1 MQNYFYLKMLSLDR
15 LKYIEGIQKY
25 TRFSVVTTIAIAI
38 VVLVIVVVD
47 HIVIKGKELSGILYS
62 SFLMITVVALLL
74 YFLILYRIKKRTQRL
89 QELIEQMT
97 EEEFQ
102 FLLQAQSFLSFYY
115 KYAPTF
121 VICRNRLYLFT
132 LFEIKEIDPKKVQKV
147 RWHYTGGGSN
157 LVEIQSPETTK
168 FEVYNS
174 VYPYFTS
181 LIEIYNPNAY
191 IEKYE

>member
-1 MQNYFYLKMLSLDR
+1 VQNYFYLKMLSSNR

-38 VVLVIVVVD
+38 VVLVIIVVS
-47 HIVIKGKELSGILYS
+47 HTVI
-62 SFLMITVVALLL
+62 ALLL
-74 YFLILYRIKKRTQRL
+74 YCFILYRIKKRTKRL

-102 FLLQAQSFLSFYY
+102 FLLQAQSSLSFYY

-168 FEVYNS
+168 FEVYS
-174 VYPYFTS
+174 RAYPYLEN
-181 LIEIYNPNAY
+181 LIRKYNPNAD
-191 IEKYE
+191 IEI

>member
-1 MQNYFYLKMLSLDR
+1 MQNYFYLKMLSSDR

-38 VVLVIVVVD
+38 VVLVIIVVS
-47 HIVIKGKELSGILYS
+47 HTVIKEKELSDILYS
-62 SFLMITVVALLL
+62 PFLMITIVALLL
-74 YFLILYRIKKRTQRL
+74 YCFILYRIKQRTQRL
-89 QELIEQMT
+89 QELIEQMS

-102 FLLQAQSFLSFYY
+102 FLLQAQSSLSFYG

-121 VICRNRLYLFT
+121 VICRDRLYLFT
-132 LFEIKEIDPKKVQKV
+132 LFEIKEIDPKKVEKV
-147 RWHYTGGGSN
+147 GYHYARGGSF

>member
-1 MQNYFYLKMLSLDR
+1 MQNYFYLKMLSSDR

-25 TRFSVVTTIAIAI
+25 TRFSVVTTIAIMI

-74 YFLILYRIKKRTQRL
+74 YFLILYRIKKRTKRL

-102 FLLQAQSFLSFYY
+102 FLLQAQSSLSFYY

-168 FEVYNS
+168 FEVYS
-174 VYPYFTS
+174 RAYPYLEN
-181 LIEIYNPNAY
+181 LIRKYNPNAD
-191 IEKYE
+191 IEI

>member
-1 MQNYFYLKMLSLDR
+1 MLSLDR

-25 TRFSVVTTIAIAI
+25 TRFSVVTTIAIMI

-74 YFLILYRIKKRTQRL
+74 YCFILYRGKQRALKL
-89 QELIEQMT
+89 QKLIEQMS

-102 FLLQAQSFLSFYY
+102 FLLQIQSSLSFHY
-115 KYAPTF
+115 KHAPTF
-121 VICRNRLYLFT
+121 VLCCEQLYLFT
-132 LFEIKEIDPKKVQKV
+132 PFKIKKINPKKVEKV
-147 RWHYTGGGSN
+147 RWHYARGGSL

-168 FEVYNS
+168 LEVYTS
-174 VYPYFTS
+174 AYPYLEK
-181 LIEIYNPNAY
+181 LIRKYNPNAD
-191 IEKYE
+191 IEV

>member
-1 MQNYFYLKMLSLDR
+1 MQNYFYLKMLSSDR

-38 VVLVIVVVD
+38 VVLVIIVVS
-47 HIVIKGKELSGILYS
+47 HTVIKEKELSDILYS
-62 SFLMITVVALLL
+62 PFLMITVVALLL
-74 YFLILYRIKKRTQRL
+74 YCFILYRIKQRTQRL
-89 QELIEQMT
+89 QELIEQMS

-102 FLLQAQSFLSFYY
+102 FLLQAQSSLSFYG

-121 VICRNRLYLFT
+121 VICRDRLYLFT
-132 LFEIKEIDPKKVQKV
+132 LFEIKEIDPKKVEKV
-147 RWHYTGGGSN
+147 GYHYARGGSF

>member
-1 MQNYFYLKMLSLDR
+1 MLSSDR

-25 TRFSVVTTIAIAI
+25 TRFSVVTTIAIMI

-74 YFLILYRIKKRTQRL
+74 YFLILYRIKKRTKRL

-102 FLLQAQSFLSFYY
+102 FLLQAQSSLSFYY

-168 FEVYNS
+168 FEVYTS
-174 VYPYFTS
+174 AYPYLER
-181 LIEIYNPNAY
+181 LIRKYNPNAD
-191 IEKYE
+191 IEVYKL